1 MVFRPEHS
9 KRDQNLQFTLL
20 RESKSPNELLTRGG
34 SSPSSYGSP
43 SGPRTMAP
51 VHDYVKRANVTP
63 KFRVLFAPFNS
74 ESGVKI
80 LGTGLLLFGGY
91 FNSSISGVIFT
102 PKKEYFKLHLE
113 LK

>member
-1 MVFRPEHS
+1 MAFRPEHS

-43 SGPRTMAP
+43 SGPRTMAR
-51 VHDYVKRANVTP
+51 VHDYVKRANVTS
-63 KFRVLFAPFNS
+63 KFRVLFALFNS

-80 LGTGLLLFGGY
+80 LGTGLLLFVGY

-102 PKKEYFKLHLE
+102 SEKEYFKLHLE